1 MRTPVKTRQNK
12 MREDKGH
19 KPKEDNTITGV
30 HKRGVRGNKTTTT
43 KEGTN
48 DVTEIS
54 Q

>member
-1 MRTPVKTRQNK
+1 

-30 HKRGVRGNKTTTT
+30 HKRGVRGKTTTN
-43 KEGTN
+43 EGTN
-48 DVTEIS
+48 DVTEIH

>member
-1 MRTPVKTRQNK
+1 

-30 HKRGVRGNKTTTT
+30 HKRGVRGKTTTT
-43 KEGTN
+43 NEGTN
-48 DVTEIS
+48 DVTEIH